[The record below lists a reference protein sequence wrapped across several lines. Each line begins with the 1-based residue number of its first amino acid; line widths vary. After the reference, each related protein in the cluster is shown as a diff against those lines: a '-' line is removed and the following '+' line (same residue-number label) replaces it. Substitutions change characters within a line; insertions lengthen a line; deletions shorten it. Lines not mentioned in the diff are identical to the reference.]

1 LKLFRALAVTG
12 AILAIALAVLGSWV
26 RIKGAGLTCPDW
38 PLCHGKL
45 VPSLEGG
52 VVLEWSH
59 RMVALLE
66 GVVLVATL
74 LAGWRVRERIAGVA
88 PALAALGAIFA
99 AQVILGGATVQL
111 GNSPLSVMLHWA
123 MAMALIATLTVL
135 ALLALV
141 APAPGR
147 TRAGADQ
154 IAAGLA
160 AAGFLAFVTM
170 CLGAYVSSA
179 GAGLACASFPG
190 CGGTLLGLTGP
201 QAVQMFHR
209 FAAGAFVLAAVI
221 ATGAAL
227 RSRSTAVRAF
237 ACGGLALLG
246 LQIVL
251 GALNVVWNLPVG
263 LREAHAT
270 NATLTFLAFV
280 IAAALETLAPA
291 RSPQAI
297 AERAHPS
304 GAGVAPVR

>member
-59 RMVALLE
+59 RLVALLE
-66 GVVLVATL
+66 GGVLVATFM
-74 LAGWRVRERIAGVA
+74 AGWRVRERIAGVG
-88 PALAALGAIFA
+88 PALAALAAIFA
-99 AQVILGGATVQL
+99 AQVVLGGATVQL

-135 ALLALV
+135 ALLALI
-141 APAPGR
+141 APEPGR
-147 TRAGADQ
+147 SRAGADP

-160 AAGFLAFVTM
+160 AAAFLAFVTM

-190 CGGTLLGLTGP
+190 CDGPLLGTTWP

-209 FAAGAFVLAAVI
+209 FAAGGFALVAVI
-221 ATGAAL
+221 AAGNAL
-227 RSRSTAVRAF
+227 RSRSVEVRAF
-237 ACGGLALLG
+237 ACAGIALLALQAG
-246 LQIVL
+246 L
-251 GALNVVWNLPVG
+251 GALNVLWNLPVA

-291 RSPQAI
+291 RSTHAL
-297 AERAHPS
+297 AERARLGP
-304 GAGVAPVR
+304 AGIAPVR

>member
-1 LKLFRALAVTG
+1 MTG

-59 RMVALLE
+59 RLVALLE
-66 GVVLVATL
+66 GGVLVATFI
-74 LAGWRVRERIAGVA
+74 AGWRVRERIAGVG
-88 PALAALGAIFA
+88 PALAALAAIFA
-99 AQVILGGATVQL
+99 AQVVLGGATVQL

-135 ALLALV
+135 ALLALI
-141 APAPGR
+141 APEPGR
-147 TRAGADQ
+147 SRAGADP

-160 AAGFLAFVTM
+160 AAAFLAFVTM

-190 CGGTLLGLTGP
+190 CGGPLLGTTWP

-209 FAAGAFVLAAVI
+209 FAAGGFALVAVI
-221 ATGAAL
+221 AAGNAL
-227 RSRSTAVRAF
+227 RSRSVEVRAF
-237 ACGGLALLG
+237 ACAGIALLALQAG
-246 LQIVL
+246 L
-251 GALNVVWNLPVG
+251 GALNVLWNLPVA

-291 RSPQAI
+291 RSTHAL
-297 AERAHPS
+297 AERAHL
-304 GAGVAPVR
+304 GAAGIAPVR

>member
-1 LKLFRALAVTG
+1 MTA
-12 AILAIALAVLGSWV
+12 AILAVALAVLGSWV
-26 RIKGAGLTCPDW
+26 RINGAGLTCPDW

-59 RMVALLE
+59 RLVALLE
-66 GVVLVATL
+66 GGVLVATFV
-74 LAGWRVRERIAGVA
+74 AGWRVRQRIAGVG
-88 PALAALGAIFA
+88 PVLTALAAIFA
-99 AQVILGGATVQL
+99 AQVVLGGATVHL
-111 GNSPLSVMLHWA
+111 ANSPFSVMLHWA

-147 TRAGADQ
+147 ARAGADQ
-154 IAAGLA
+154 VATALSA
-160 AAGFLAFVTM
+160 AAFLAFVTM
-170 CLGAYVSSA
+170 CFGAYVSSA

-190 CGGTLLGLTGP
+190 CGGALLGSNAA

-209 FAAGAFVLAAVI
+209 FAAGAFALVAVI

-227 RSRSTAVRAF
+227 RSRSAAVSAF
-237 ACGGLALLG
+237 ACGGLALLA
-246 LQIVL
+246 LQVAL
-251 GALNVVWNLPVG
+251 GALNVVWSLPVA

-280 IAAALETLAPA
+280 IAATLETLAPA
-291 RSPQAI
+291 HSLAPV
-297 AERAHPS
+297 AERAQL
-304 GAGVAPVR
+304 GAAGIAPVR